1 LSKQPYLLIMITIRS
16 FARLKELFGEERQCS
31 VSEQSTVADVLLT
44 LTHETQVP
52 QSPLFNDMGHVHAHL
67 IVMLNKKRLT
77 EAAIME
83 QILSDGDEIILYPP
97 VSGG

>member
-1 LSKQPYLLIMITIRS
+1 MITIRS
-16 FARLKELFGEERQCS
+16 FARLKEVFGEERQCS
-31 VSEQSTVADVLLT
+31 LSEQSTVADVLLI
-44 LTHETQVP
+44 LIHETQVP
-52 QSPLFNDMGHVHAHL
+52 ASTIFNDMGHVHAHL